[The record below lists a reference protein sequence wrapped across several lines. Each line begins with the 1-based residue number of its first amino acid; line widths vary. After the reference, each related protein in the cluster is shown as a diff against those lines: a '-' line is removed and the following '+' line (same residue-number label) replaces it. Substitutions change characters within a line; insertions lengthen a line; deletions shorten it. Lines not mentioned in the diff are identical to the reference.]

1 MPESLPADVV
11 ALRDKTETLA
21 RDVLVPLAEDS
32 SLDADALRARVR
44 DASKDAGLF
53 TTTQPE
59 EFGGSRTSL
68 QALTAVRDTLGA
80 YNVGHLPGLFGPG
93 PGVLAGVDDPLKTD
107 YLEPLLAGEK
117 RAAFGF
123 TEPDKAER
131 ATWGVIQ
138 GDRLTINGQKSY
150 VTGGADADF
159 INVLVE
165 IDDHGPAMVVV
176 DRTAPGVEITHR
188 FASLDGS
195 HHAYF
200 EFHDVVVPAAH
211 VIGKP
216 GEGIPRAL
224 RQIGNTRLVFAAESV
239 GTCRYVIDFV
249 TDHLNAPHR
258 SGTPLGAREG
268 VRMRY
273 ADLRIKTFAA
283 RSMLYR
289 TARLGDA
296 GENIFNETVA
306 TKVFATEVVG
316 EVVDMGIQ
324 LVGGIALRT
333 DHPFEELY
341 RRVRTLRLAE
351 GASDILRINLAKGR
365 LERELG
371 RL

>member
-1 MPESLPADVV
+1 MPESLPADVA
-11 ALRDKTETLA
+11 ALRDRTEALA
-21 RDVLVPLAEDS
+21 RDTLVSLRDDD
-32 SLDADALRARVR
+32 SLDASTLRARVR

-59 EFGGSRTSL
+59 DFGGTRTSL
-68 QALTAVRDTLGA
+68 LAMTAVRDTLGA
-80 YNVGHLPGLFGPG
+80 FNVGHLPGLFGPG
-93 PGVLAGVDDPLKTD
+93 PGVLAGVDEPLKSD
-107 YLEPLLAGEK
+107 YLTPLLAGEK
-117 RAAFGF
+117 RSAFGF
-123 TEPDKAER
+123 TEPDKAPR
-131 ATWGVIQ
+131 ATWGAIK
-138 GDRLTINGQKSY
+138 GDRLVINGQKSY
-150 VTGGADADF
+150 VTGGDDADF

-176 DRTAPGVEITHR
+176 DRHAPGVEVTAR
-188 FASLDGS
+188 FGTLDGS

-200 EFHDVVVPAAH
+200 EFHDVDVPLAH

-239 GTCRYVIDFV
+239 GICRYVIDFV

-273 ADLRIKTFAA
+273 ADLRIKAYAA

-306 TKVFATEVVG
+306 TKVYATEVVG

-341 RRVRTLRLAE
+341 RRVRTMRLAE

-371 RL
+371 RI